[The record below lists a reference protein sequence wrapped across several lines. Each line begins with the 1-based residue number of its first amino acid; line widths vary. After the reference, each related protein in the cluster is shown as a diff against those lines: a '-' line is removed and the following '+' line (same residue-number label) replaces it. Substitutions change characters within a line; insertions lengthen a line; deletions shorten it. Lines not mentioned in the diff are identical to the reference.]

1 MRETGKA
8 DLVEEGGRVGERP
21 EGLVG
26 EGGEVERGGGE
37 REEAELLDEEDGEI
51 DAGDRQGK
59 PTRHQ

>member
-26 EGGEVERGGGE
+26 ERGEVEGGGQ
-37 REEAELLDEEDGEI
+37 REEAELLDEEDGEV
-51 DAGDRQGK
+51 DAGDR
-59 PTRHQ
+59 